1 MDNTHYQSKSQK
13 KRIEHQLEADTFIK
27 EKKEKAI
34 LDRWEEAQITAAGWQ
49 SVFDY
54 AVEQYH
60 EHKEELE
67 EDVITKTEE
76 LIKERQADIEKYL
89 MQEKDIYLEAMGIQ
103 AD

>member
-1 MDNTHYQSKSQK
+1 MDETLYQSNKQK
-13 KRIEHQLEADTFIK
+13 KTLENQAEAESFLR
-27 EKKEKAI
+27 EKKNKAI
-34 LDRWEEAQITAAGWQ
+34 LDRWEQAQITAAGWQ
-49 SVFDY
+49 SVLDY

-60 EHKEELE
+60 EHKEELK

-76 LIKERQADIEKYL
+76 LVKERQADIEKYL